1 MDNIIEKGS
10 RNGLFA
16 REIELNN
23 RYATIIRYLK
33 DEVNIFSSFRD
44 AYLNSAIIGFLK
56 NTNTSNFKLN
66 ENVKP
71 ASIFPNELSARRADL
86 RFVFRIIMSV
96 KDEDDYKIDD
106 YMNRTFRDGSEEDSY
121 SGLDEKMEI
130 FNTYVCKGLDYLYN
144 KFENIHNQEEIVDT
158 LYEILRDIGIESGL
172 VVPDGLP
179 DFDVNDIIVE

>member
-66 ENVKP
+66 
-71 ASIFPNELSARRADL
+71 
-86 RFVFRIIMSV
+86 
-96 KDEDDYKIDD
+96 
-106 YMNRTFRDGSEEDSY
+106 GSTKS
-121 SGLDEKMEI
+121 
-130 FNTYVCKGLDYLYN
+130 N
-144 KFENIHNQEEIVDT
+144 
-158 LYEILRDIGIESGL
+158 
-172 VVPDGLP
+172 
-179 DFDVNDIIVE
+179 